1 MVQIL
6 LTVHIFFSNT
16 EDILLSFQSGNWRLP
31 PRRTGPLHALKNNT
45 EKLVSLSPSR
55 QLIVYSCHVVG
66 NVTHEKQGF
75 DYFGLS
81 TQFYTMNALLVF
93 QWFAHVSLLFKIMSN
108 MYILYDFIADV
119 IFLCAI
125 NTIEALLY
133 TASVLR

>member
-1 MVQIL
+1 M
-6 LTVHIFFSNT
+6 
-16 EDILLSFQSGNWRLP
+16 
-31 PRRTGPLHALKNNT
+31 
-45 EKLVSLSPSR
+45 
-55 QLIVYSCHVVG
+55 VG
-66 NVTHEKQGF
+66 NVTHEKFKQGF
-75 DYFGLS
+75 DRFGLS

-93 QWFAHVSLLFKIMSN
+93 QWFAHVSLQCKIMSN